1 MVIGETQSSEMGLEE
16 GLIANYLI
24 YFLFISLMS
33 VIVLNLLVGIAVSDI
48 KLVLDEADIRQI
60 SMRII
65 FVLRLQKALS
75 PVRKCFPFMADLLC
89 MEFMKYQKNN
99 ETNFVKMLKAA
110 AKRLRSLFSSK
121 EQAIILADPQKRL
134 EEMIQL
140 VAKNNHDD
148 RKSFDGKLKTQLN
161 SLDVKFSNSNRRLE
175 DNLVESSRCVANN
188 FEALRHEINL
198 ERREFEAR
206 FNDIDKRLNESIQ
219 TFLVEASYYNN
230 KGRSHVD
237 SKISSVE
244 NRQNSN
250 DLKVDKVL
258 DEVSMRI
265 KLVYEKIEKSLG
277 TGGVGEGLEEAR
289 KDVRRLRH
297 LSESHEE
304 HLRGLKTDL
313 IKVIE
318 SLASLS
324 QTVARK

>member
-1 MVIGETQSSEMGLEE
+1 
-16 GLIANYLI
+16 
-24 YFLFISLMS
+24 
-33 VIVLNLLVGIAVSDI
+33 
-48 KLVLDEADIRQI
+48 
-60 SMRII
+60 
-65 FVLRLQKALS
+65 
-75 PVRKCFPFMADLLC
+75 
-89 MEFMKYQKNN
+89 
-99 ETNFVKMLKAA
+99 MLKTA
-110 AKRLRSLFSSK
+110 AKRLKSLFSSK

-148 RKSFDGKLKTQLN
+148 KKSFDGKLKTQLN

-198 ERREFEAR
+198 ERKEFEAR

-297 LSESHEE
+297 LSESNEE

-313 IKVIE
+313 IKVME
-318 SLASLS
+318 SLASLG